1 MYLLG
6 AKLVMNASDPDVAY
20 LSTAVGGSL
29 TTVSFQDP
37 TIGRQVNSSKA
48 HSWGIKGS
56 VKGFSRVSRR
66 NLLRRLASINRMAF
80 RTSKRRLI
88 SVTLTYPTEYPEDP
102 RVCKSH
108 LKAFRK
114 RLQREFEPFAAFWRL
129 GIQARGAWHFHLLL
143 FAPRSFGSVTELRH
157 FVASGWYEVCGKVSE
172 GHLRAGTH
180 LERVRS
186 WRKAT
191 SYAEKYLAKEEEF
204 PEGMETGR
212 IWGIWNKE
220 LLPVRWET
228 VKVSLRDAYRIRRVF
243 RKLARIRSTGA
254 LLRLTVF
261 VTYENVVRLL
271 EFLGYQLE

>member
-102 RVCKSH
+102 RVCKGH
-108 LKAFRK
+108 LKALRK
-114 RLQREFEPFAAFWRL
+114 RLQRRYGRFAAFWRM
-129 GIQARGAWHFHLLL
+129 GIHRRGAFHFHLLL
-143 FAPRSFGSVTELRH
+143 FVPLSFGSVK
-157 FVASGWYEVCGKVSE
+157 VARRFISSSWHEVCGEVSE
-172 GHLRAGTH
+172 GHLRTGTH
-180 LERVRS
+180 IEVVRS
-186 WRKAT
+186 WKRPRVT
-191 SYAEKYLAKEEEF
+191 
-204 PEGMETGR
+204 
-212 IWGIWNKE
+212 
-220 LLPVRWET
+220 
-228 VKVSLRDAYRIRRVF
+228 LRD
-243 RKLARIRSTGA
+243 T
-254 LLRLTVF
+254 
-261 VTYENVVRLL
+261 
-271 EFLGYQLE
+271 